1 MTATPD
7 VEAPDP
13 DSARNRSDA
22 PAPWSPPAR
31 RWPAIVLMGL
41 GAGFLAG
48 LFGVGGG
55 LVIVPALMAFA
66 GMDQRHAAA
75 TSLVAIVPT
84 SIVGAVSYGV
94 QGQVSLVA
102 AVFLIIG
109 SLTGAQIGVRLLRTL
124 PARILPWIFV
134 AFAVFVIVS
143 QQLMVPVRD
152 AGLSLTPAS
161 GAALVGV
168 GLVAGILSGLVGV
181 GGGAVIVPGTQLAV
195 GIGDLLARG
204 TSLVV
209 MLPTALS
216 GTVTNLRHGVA
227 DVRVGL
233 VVGVASAAASPLGS
247 VVAGLV
253 SPRMGSILFSLFLVY
268 VIISTLLRSRH
279 SSPHKGQPK

>member
-1 MTATPD
+1 MKRTRTAI
-7 VEAPDP
+7 
-13 DSARNRSDA
+13 RR
-22 PAPWSPPAR
+22 PWVR
-31 RWPAIVLMGL
+31 IVLTGL

-55 LVIVPALMAFA
+55 LVIVPALTAFV
-66 GMDQRHAAA
+66 GMDQRRAAA

-102 AVFLIIG
+102 AVFLVLG
-109 SLTGAQIGVRLLRTL
+109 SLIGAQIGVRLLRAL

-134 AFAVFVIVS
+134 AFALFVIVS
-143 QQLMVPVRD
+143 QQIVVPVRD
-152 AGLSLTPAS
+152 AGLTLTPGS

-168 GLVAGILSGLVGV
+168 GLVAGVLSGLVGV

-195 GIGDLLARG
+195 GMGDLLARG

-216 GTVTNLRHGVA
+216 GTITNLRHGVA
-227 DVRVGL
+227 DVRIGL
-233 VVGVASAAASPLGS
+233 VVGVASAAASPAGS

-253 SPRMGSILFSLFLVY
+253 SPRTGSVLFSLFLVY
-268 VIISTLLRSRH
+268 VIISTLLRARG
-279 SSPHKGQPK
+279 SSPRSAA